1 MATSIGKL
9 SKSFFVKILVG
20 IIILPFV
27 FWGMGDVFRGGNQNV
42 IASVDSNKISTQE
55 FINYINRLNL
65 SKEQIK
71 NLSKTDLVEQILSDY
86 IGKKVMSLE
95 IEKLGVVVS
104 DNALRDIIKNDKSF
118 FKDKKFSRTEYE
130 KFLIKSG
137 ITAPQFEANI
147 VEQEKR
153 RQFLSSL
160 AGGIVIPEILAEK
173 EFKKENQTK
182 IIQYIDLDKYHSKNK
197 PSQESI
203 KALYERNKN
212 IFIAE
217 FKSIRYAEIK
227 PELISGSKEYN
238 ENFFKQL
245 DVVENNVLDG
255 QSFEETAK
263 ANNLKIVEL
272 NKINAKKEDE
282 SKNKIE
288 NLPDSLFKKIYN
300 IKIPQIPEIIN
311 IDGKYYLAEVKNE
324 EKKNRPMNDPEVLEA
339 LNAQLSF
346 KEKIENNTSLAKD
359 IGLGAFDGDN
369 YKKFADE
376 NGLVVEN
383 YKISSLK
390 QNDIFSE
397 GLVKQIFLTKDGD
410 INLLTNSTLTKSF
423 LISTKKT
430 EYKKLDKNNNEFEQ
444 YEAKAR
450 LNLINKIYQSYDENA
465 NQKYEV
471 EVNQRTID
479 RVKNSFQ
486 WR

>member
-9 SKSFFVKILVG
+9 SKSFFVKLLVG

-42 IASVDSNKISTQE
+42 VATVDSNKISTQE
-55 FINYINRLNL
+55 FVNYINRLNL
-65 SKEQIK
+65 NEEQVK

-118 FKDKKFSRTEYE
+118 FKDDKFSRTEYE

-160 AGGIVIPEILAEK
+160 AGGIVIPDILVEK
-173 EFKKENQTK
+173 EFRKENQTK
-182 IIQYIDLDKYHSKNK
+182 TIQYIDLEKYHSKKK

-203 KALYERNKN
+203 KELYERNKN
-212 IFIAE
+212 VFFTE
-217 FKSIRYAEIK
+217 LKSIRYAEIK
-227 PELISGSKEYN
+227 PELISGSQDYN

-245 DVVENNVLDG
+245 DIIENNVLDG

-263 ANNLKIVEL
+263 ANNLKIIEF
-272 NKINAKKEDE
+272 NKINAKKENE
-282 SKNKIE
+282 EKKKIE
-288 NLPDSLFKKIYN
+288 NLPDNLFNKIYN
-300 IKIPQIPEIIN
+300 IKTPQSPEVIN
-311 IDGKYYLAEVKNE
+311 LESKYYLAEIKDE

-346 KEKIENNTSLAKD
+346 KEKIDSNTSLAKD
-359 IGLGAFDGDN
+359 ISLGAFDGEN
-369 YKKFADE
+369 FKKFADD
-376 NGLVVEN
+376 NGLLVKD
-383 YKISSLK
+383 YKISNIK
-390 QNDIFSE
+390 QNDVFDE
-397 GLVKQIFLTKDGD
+397 GIVKRIFLTKDGD
-410 INLLTNSTLTKSF
+410 INLITNSTLTKSF
-423 LISTKKT
+423 LISTKNT
-430 EYKKLDKNNNEFEQ
+430 EYKKLDKKGNEFEQ

-465 NQKYEV
+465 NQKYKV

-479 RVKNSFQ
+479 RVKNSF
-486 WR
+486 

>member
-9 SKSFFVKILVG
+9 SKSFFVKLLVG

-42 IASVDSNKISTQE
+42 VATVDSNKISTQE
-55 FINYINRLNL
+55 FVNYINRLNL
-65 SKEQIK
+65 NEEQVK

-118 FKDKKFSRTEYE
+118 FKDDKFSRTEYE

-160 AGGIVIPEILAEK
+160 AGGIVIPDILVEK
-173 EFKKENQTK
+173 EFRKENQTK
-182 IIQYIDLDKYHSKNK
+182 SIQYIDLEKYHSKKK
-197 PSQESI
+197 PSQDSI
-203 KALYERNKN
+203 KELYERNKN
-212 IFIAE
+212 VFFTE
-217 FKSIRYAEIK
+217 LKSIRYAEIK
-227 PELISGSKEYN
+227 PELISGSQDYN

-245 DVVENNVLDG
+245 DIIENNVLDG

-263 ANNLKIVEL
+263 ANNLKIIEF
-272 NKINAKKEDE
+272 NKINAKKENE
-282 SKNKIE
+282 EKKKIE
-288 NLPDSLFKKIYN
+288 NLPDNLFNKIYN
-300 IKIPQIPEIIN
+300 IKTPQSPEVIN
-311 IDGKYYLAEVKNE
+311 LESKYYLAEIKDE

-346 KEKIENNTSLAKD
+346 KEKIDNNTSLAKD
-359 IGLGAFDGDN
+359 ISLGAFDGEN
-369 YKKFADE
+369 FKKFADD
-376 NGLVVEN
+376 NGLLVKD
-383 YKISSLK
+383 YKISNLK
-390 QNDIFSE
+390 QNDVFDE
-397 GLVKQIFLTKDGD
+397 GIVKRIFLTKDGD
-410 INLLTNSTLTKSF
+410 INLITNSTLTKSF
-423 LISTKKT
+423 LISTKNT
-430 EYKKLDKNNNEFEQ
+430 EYKKLDKKGNEFEQ

-465 NQKYEV
+465 NQKYKV

-479 RVKNSFQ
+479 RVKNSF
-486 WR
+486 

>member
-9 SKSFFVKILVG
+9 SKSFFLKLLVG

-42 IASVDSNKISTQE
+42 VATVDSNKISTQE
-55 FINYINRLNL
+55 FVNYINRLNL
-65 SKEQIK
+65 NEEQVK
-71 NLSKTDLVEQILSDY
+71 NLSKTDLIEQILSDY
-86 IGKKVMSLE
+86 IGKKVMALE
-95 IEKLGVVVS
+95 IEKLGIVVS
-104 DNALRDIIKNDKSF
+104 DNSLRDIIKNDKSF
-118 FKDKKFSRTEYE
+118 FKNDKFSRTEYE
-130 KFLIKSG
+130 KFLLKSG

-160 AGGIVIPEILAEK
+160 AGGIVIPEIIIEK
-173 EFKKENQTK
+173 EFRKENQTK
-182 IIQYIDLDKYHSKNK
+182 TIQYIDLDKYHKKNK

-203 KALYERNKN
+203 KELYERNKN
-212 IFIAE
+212 IFLTE
-217 FKSIRYAEIK
+217 RKSIRYSEIK
-227 PELISGSKEYN
+227 PELISGSKEYD

-245 DVVENNVLDG
+245 DVIENNVLDG
-255 QSFEETAK
+255 QSFEETTK
-263 ANNLKIVEL
+263 ANNLKIIEF
-272 NKINAKKEDE
+272 NKINAKKETE
-282 SKNKIE
+282 AKKKIE
-288 NLPDSLFKKIYN
+288 NISDNLFKKIYN
-300 IKIPQIPEIIN
+300 LKMPQSPEVIN
-311 IDGKYYLAEVKNE
+311 IEGKYYLAEIKDI
-324 EKKNRPMNDPEVLEA
+324 EKKNRPMNDPEVTEA
-339 LNAQLSF
+339 LTAQLSF

-359 IGLGAFDGDN
+359 ISLGTFDGDN

-376 NGLVVEN
+376 NGLVVKE
-383 YKISSLK
+383 YKVSSLK

-410 INLLTNSTLTKSF
+410 INLLTNNTLTKSF

-430 EYKKLDKNNNEFEQ
+430 EYKKLDINGKEFEQ

-465 NQKYEV
+465 NQKYKV

-486 WR
+486 

>member
-1 MATSIGKL
+1 MTTSIGKFT
-9 SKSFFVKILVG
+9 KSFFIKLLVG

-42 IASVDSNKISTQE
+42 IATVDSKKISTQE

-65 SKEQIK
+65 NEDQIK
-71 NLSKTDLVEQILSDY
+71 NLSKTDIIEQILSDY

-95 IEKLGVVVS
+95 IEKLGIVVN
-104 DNALRDIIKNDKSF
+104 DNALRDIIKNDKTF
-118 FKDKKFSRTEYE
+118 FKDNKFSRTEYE
-130 KFLIKSG
+130 KFLIKGG

-160 AGGIVIPEILAEK
+160 AGGMVVPEILIEK
-173 EFKKENQTK
+173 EFKKENQSKT
-182 IIQYIDLDKYHSKNK
+182 IRYIDLEKYHSKNK

-203 KALYERNKN
+203 KELYERNKN
-212 IFIAE
+212 VFFTE
-217 FKSIRYAEIK
+217 VKSIRYAEIK
-227 PELISGSKEYN
+227 PELISGSKDFN

-245 DVVENNVLDG
+245 DIIENSVLDG

-263 ANNLKIVEL
+263 TNNLMIFEF
-272 NKINAKKEDE
+272 NKINAKKENE
-282 SKNKIE
+282 AKNKIE
-288 NLPDSLFKKIYN
+288 NLPDNLFKRIYN
-300 IKIPQIPEIIN
+300 LKIPQSPEIIN
-311 IDGKYYLAEVKNE
+311 IDNKYYLAEIKNK

-359 IGLGAFDGDN
+359 ISLGAFDGDN
-369 YKKFADE
+369 FKKFADD
-376 NGLVVEN
+376 NGLTVKD
-383 YKISSLK
+383 YKISDLK
-390 QNDIFSE
+390 QNDVFDE
-397 GLVKQIFLTKDGD
+397 GLVKRIFLTKEGE
-410 INLLTNSTLTKSF
+410 INLITNNTLTKSF

-465 NQKYEV
+465 NQKYKV
-471 EVNQRTID
+471 EVNQRTVD

-486 WR
+486 

>member
-9 SKSFFVKILVG
+9 SKSFFVKLLVG

-42 IASVDSNKISTQE
+42 VATVDSNKISTQE
-55 FINYINRLNL
+55 FVNYINRLNL
-65 SKEQIK
+65 NEEQVK

-118 FKDKKFSRTEYE
+118 FKDDKFSRTEYE

-160 AGGIVIPEILAEK
+160 AGGIVIPDILVEK
-173 EFKKENQTK
+173 EFRKENQTK
-182 IIQYIDLDKYHSKNK
+182 SIQYIDLEKYHSKKK
-197 PSQESI
+197 PSQDSI
-203 KALYERNKN
+203 KELYERNKN
-212 IFIAE
+212 VFFTE
-217 FKSIRYAEIK
+217 LKSIRYAEIK
-227 PELISGSKEYN
+227 PELISGSQDYN

-245 DVVENNVLDG
+245 DIIENNVLDG

-263 ANNLKIVEL
+263 ANNLKIIEF
-272 NKINAKKEDE
+272 NKINAKKENE
-282 SKNKIE
+282 EKKKIE
-288 NLPDSLFKKIYN
+288 NLPDNLFNKIYN
-300 IKIPQIPEIIN
+300 IKTPQSPEVIN
-311 IDGKYYLAEVKNE
+311 LESKYYLAEIKDE

-346 KEKIENNTSLAKD
+346 KEKIDSNTSLAKD
-359 IGLGAFDGDN
+359 ISLGAFDGEN
-369 YKKFADE
+369 FKKFADD
-376 NGLVVEN
+376 NGLLVKD
-383 YKISSLK
+383 YKISNIK
-390 QNDIFSE
+390 QNDVFDE
-397 GLVKQIFLTKDGD
+397 GIVKRIFLTKDGD
-410 INLLTNSTLTKSF
+410 INLITNSTLTKSF
-423 LISTKKT
+423 LISTKNT
-430 EYKKLDKNNNEFEQ
+430 EYKKLDKKGNEFEQ

-465 NQKYEV
+465 NQKYKV

-479 RVKNSFQ
+479 RVKNSF
-486 WR
+486 

>member
-9 SKSFFVKILVG
+9 SKSFFIKLLVG

-42 IASVDSNKISTQE
+42 VATVDSNKISTQE
-55 FINYINRLNL
+55 FVNYINRLNL
-65 SKEQIK
+65 NEEQVK

-95 IEKLGVVVS
+95 IEKLGIVVS
-104 DNALRDIIKNDKSF
+104 DNALRNIIKNDKSF
-118 FKDKKFSRTEYE
+118 FKDEKFSRTEYE

-160 AGGIVIPEILAEK
+160 AGGIVVPEILVEK
-173 EFKKENQTK
+173 EFRKENQTK
-182 IIQYIDLDKYHSKNK
+182 TIQYIDLEKYHSKKK
-197 PSQESI
+197 PSQDSI
-203 KALYERNKN
+203 KELYERNKN
-212 IFIAE
+212 VFFTE
-217 FKSIRYAEIK
+217 LKSIRYAEIK
-227 PELISGSKEYN
+227 PELISGSQDYN

-245 DVVENNVLDG
+245 DIIENNVLDG

-263 ANNLKIVEL
+263 ANNLKIIEF

-282 SKNKIE
+282 EKKKIE
-288 NLPDSLFKKIYN
+288 NLPDNLFSKIYN
-300 IKIPQIPEIIN
+300 IKTPQSPEVIN
-311 IDGKYYLAEVKNE
+311 LESKYYLAEIKDE

-346 KEKIENNTSLAKD
+346 KEKIDSNTSLAKD
-359 IGLGAFDGDN
+359 ISLGAFDGEN
-369 YKKFADE
+369 FKKFADD
-376 NGLVVEN
+376 NSLVVKD
-383 YKISSLK
+383 YKISNIK
-390 QNDIFSE
+390 QNDVFDE
-397 GLVKQIFLTKDGD
+397 GIVKRIFLTKDGD
-410 INLLTNSTLTKSF
+410 INLITNSTLTKSF
-423 LISTKKT
+423 LISTKNT
-430 EYKKLDKNNNEFEQ
+430 EYKKLDKKGNEFEQ

-465 NQKYEV
+465 NQKYKV

-479 RVKNSFQ
+479 RVKNSF
-486 WR
+486 

>member
-9 SKSFFVKILVG
+9 SKSFFVKLLVG

-42 IASVDSNKISTQE
+42 VATVDSNKISTQE
-55 FINYINRLNL
+55 FVNYINRLNL
-65 SKEQIK
+65 NEEQVK

-118 FKDKKFSRTEYE
+118 FKDDKFSRTEYE

-160 AGGIVIPEILAEK
+160 AGGIVIPDILVEK
-173 EFKKENQTK
+173 EFRKENQTK
-182 IIQYIDLDKYHSKNK
+182 SIQYIDLEKYHSKKK
-197 PSQESI
+197 PSQDSI
-203 KALYERNKN
+203 KELYERNKN
-212 IFIAE
+212 VFFTE
-217 FKSIRYAEIK
+217 LKSIRYAEIK
-227 PELISGSKEYN
+227 PELISGSQDYD

-245 DVVENNVLDG
+245 DIIENNVLDG

-263 ANNLKIVEL
+263 ANNLKIIEF
-272 NKINAKKEDE
+272 NKINAKKENE
-282 SKNKIE
+282 EKKKIE
-288 NLPDSLFKKIYN
+288 NLPDNLFNKIYN
-300 IKIPQIPEIIN
+300 IKTPQSPEVIN
-311 IDGKYYLAEVKNE
+311 LESKYYLAEIKDE

-346 KEKIENNTSLAKD
+346 KEKIDSNTSLAKD
-359 IGLGAFDGDN
+359 ISLGAFDGEN
-369 YKKFADE
+369 FKKFADD
-376 NGLVVEN
+376 NGLLVKD
-383 YKISSLK
+383 YKISNIK
-390 QNDIFSE
+390 QNDVFDE
-397 GLVKQIFLTKDGD
+397 GLVKRIFLTKDGD
-410 INLLTNSTLTKSF
+410 INLITNSTLTKSF
-423 LISTKKT
+423 LISTKNT
-430 EYKKLDKNNNEFEQ
+430 EYKKLDKKGNEFEQ

-465 NQKYEV
+465 NQKYKV

-479 RVKNSFQ
+479 RVKNSF
-486 WR
+486 